1 MTLTGRRAVVTG
13 ASSGIGIAIAH
24 RLAAAG
30 ARIALVGREAEALE
44 AACAELPGSG
54 HLAIAADIRSRSE
67 MTAARD
73 AVEAAFGALEI
84 VVANAGVNV
93 RAPFLELGDDD
104 MQRIID
110 TNLYGTAITLQVLAP
125 LVLDRPGG
133 RFIVTSSIAAQM
145 GMDLRT
151 VYCATKAG
159 VAALTRSLAIEWGRF
174 GATVNALAPGI
185 IRTPLL
191 AKYMAAHPER
201 VAAALAHTPLGR
213 IGEPEDVA
221 EVALFLASDASRFVT
236 GQLVGVDG
244 GLSAGVEWW

>member
-1 MTLTGRRAVVTG
+1 M
-13 ASSGIGIAIAH
+13 
-24 RLAAAG
+24 
-30 ARIALVGREAEALE
+30 AL
-44 AACAELPGSG
+44 
-54 HLAIAADIRSRSE
+54 
-67 MTAARD
+67 ARD
-73 AVEAAFGALEI
+73 AVEAEFGALEI

-93 RAPFLELGDDD
+93 RAPFLELGDED
-104 MQRIID
+104 MRRIID
-110 TNLYGTAITLQVLAP
+110 TNVYGTAVTLQVFAP

-133 RFIVTSSIAAQM
+133 RFVLTSSIAAQM

-151 VYCATKAG
+151 VYTATKAG

-191 AKYMAAHPER
+191 AEYMAAHPER
-201 VAAALAHTPLGR
+201 VALALANTPLGR

-221 EVALFLASDASRFVT
+221 EVALFLASEASRFVT

-244 GLSAGVEWW
+244 GISAGIGWW

>member
-1 MTLTGRRAVVTG
+1 MTLAGKRAVVTG
-13 ASSGIGIAIAH
+13 ASSGIGLAIAR

-30 ARIALVGREAEALE
+30 ARIMLVGNEPEALD
-44 AACAELPGSG
+44 AACGQLPGPK
-54 HLAIAADIRSRSE
+54 HLWVAADIRSRSE
-67 MTAARD
+67 LVLARD
-73 AVEAAFGALEI
+73 AVEAAFGSLEI

-93 RAPFLELGDDD
+93 RAPFLELDDDD
-104 MQRIID
+104 MQRIMD
-110 TNLYGTAITLQVLAP
+110 TNLYGTAVTLQVFAP
-125 LVLDRPGG
+125 LVLGQPGG
-133 RFIVTSSIAAQM
+133 RFVLTSSIAAQM

-151 VYCATKAG
+151 VYSATKAG

-191 AKYMAAHPER
+191 AEYMAAHPER
-201 VAAALAHTPLGR
+201 VALAVANTPLGR

-221 EVALFLASDASRFVT
+221 EVALFLASEASRFVT

-244 GLSAGVEWW
+244 GLSAGIDWW

>member
-1 MTLTGRRAVVTG
+1 MTLTGKRAVVTG
-13 ASSGIGIAIAH
+13 ASSGIGLAIAC

-30 ARIALVGREAEALE
+30 ARIALVGYEAEALDS
-44 AACAELPGSG
+44 ACEGLPGSG
-54 HLAIAADIRSRSE
+54 HVSVAADIRSRSE
-67 MTAARD
+67 MGLARNTI
-73 AVEAAFGALEI
+73 ETAFGGLEI

-110 TNLYGTAITLQVLAP
+110 TNLYGTALTLQVFAP

-133 RFIVTSSIAAQM
+133 RFVLTSSIAAQM

-151 VYCATKAG
+151 VYTATKAG

-185 IRTPLL
+185 IRTSLL
-191 AKYMAAHPER
+191 AEYMAAHPER
-201 VAAALAHTPLGR
+201 VASALANTPLGR

-221 EVALFLASDASRFVT
+221 EVALFLTSEASRFVT

-244 GLSAGVEWW
+244 GISAGIGWW